1 MKKSVL
7 LIIIISLPIFSFGQ
21 DDMVKKLVAKAD
33 SIFKVYES
41 TSNSK
46 QKIAH
51 LCDVIEL
58 QDSIYN
64 LLVDSIKVMSSYE
77 KDAKTYRFFTLMD
90 ESVFSSNFQKLDE
103 KKLPTDLAEKYK
115 LYLTIKELS
124 ECLFGME
131 NKAAKA
137 EKNSEIAD
145 ADKKEYIALV
155 LKSDIDRA
163 NKLFDKKEKMNTN
176 SLSPKQK
183 AFEENL
189 SVKFN
194 NILQKYIF

>member
-1 MKKSVL
+1 MKKIVVL
-7 LIIIISLPIFSFGQ
+7 IFIITLPVFSFGQ
-21 DDMVKKLVAKAD
+21 DDTVKKLVAEAD
-33 SIFKVYES
+33 SILKVYEGI
-41 TSNSK
+41 SNSK
-46 QKIAH
+46 QKIVH
-51 LCDVIEL
+51 LCEVIDL

-64 LLVDSIKVMSSYE
+64 LLADSIKVLLSYE

-103 KKLPTDLAEKYK
+103 RKLPADLAERYK

-124 ECLFGME
+124 ECLIGME
-131 NKAAKA
+131 SKATKA

-145 ADKKEYIALV
+145 VDKKEYVALV

-163 NKLFDKKEKMNTN
+163 NKLFDQKEKMNTIF
-176 SLSPKQK
+176 LSPKQK
-183 AFEENL
+183 AFDENL
-189 SVKFN
+189 SAKFN